1 MLTLCYHS
9 IWPSNSGYTEL
20 FCSKNYPY
28 ICTPSPPLLIIT
40 FFGPSAWQ
48 TITDSLRFS
57 SWVAPSCT
65 VGKVKHFLLCVS
77 QGTLSDQLPLPIW
90 EMLECYS
97 GIKAWS
103 AAALRTVTTTYQ
115 TIIILLVKWVFRDK
129 SWSLRVRTVLQ
140 QRKCTNERKTSLKWS
155 LRSFGTERERS
166 GLWRIL
172 RNGVN

>member
-65 VGKVKHFLLCVS
+65 VGKVKHLLLCVS

-155 LRSFGTERERS
+155 LRSFGTEREIWTLKDS
-166 GLWRIL
+166 EKWG
-172 RNGVN
+172 